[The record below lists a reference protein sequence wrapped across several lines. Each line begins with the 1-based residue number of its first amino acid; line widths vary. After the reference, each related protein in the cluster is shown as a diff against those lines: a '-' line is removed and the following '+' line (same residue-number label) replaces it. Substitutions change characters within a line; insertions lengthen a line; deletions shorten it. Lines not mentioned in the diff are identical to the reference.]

1 MATKKTLIIEGSS
14 NATNGD
20 LRQGFDKLLSKK
32 MDQNKPKIIL
42 GNGKSQAI
50 KKFLHF
56 IDEGEEVGLLM
67 DLDQPEA
74 NRNKDLQAQKLEKY
88 KDQIFYM
95 IQALEAWFIS
105 QPEIL
110 DNYFNSDIS
119 KKLPKRRPAEIPE
132 PKDAL
137 KKATKGTKKGE
148 YHEIKHAV
156 ELLKRLDATKLES
169 EFPDFKNLLTFLKK

>member
-14 NATNGD
+14 DATNGD
-20 LRQGFDKLLSKK
+20 LRQGFDKLFSKK

-56 IDEGEEVGLLM
+56 KNEGEEVGLLM
-67 DLDQPEA
+67 DLDQPET
-74 NRNKDLQAQKLEKY
+74 NRTKDLQAQKLEKY

-95 IQALEAWFIS
+95 IQAVEAWFIS
-105 QPEIL
+105 QPDIL
-110 DNYFNSDIS
+110 DEYFNADIT

-132 PKDAL
+132 PKDIL

-156 ELLKRLDATKLES
+156 ELLKRLDPTKLEN
-169 EFPDFKNLLTFLKK
+169 EFPDFKNLLAFLKK